1 MWGPGC
7 TPRSHV
13 GGQGGLSPLLGP
25 QQALASILGGL
36 VMVKDKDSLPGKC
49 QHPNASE
56 RASTCTETEVVL

>member
-1 MWGPGC
+1 MWGLGSP
-7 TPRSHV
+7 PRSHV

-36 VMVKDKDSLPGKC
+36 VMVKDSLPGKC

-56 RASTCTETEVVL
+56 RASTCTETEAVL